1 MDQWIGFAGKITGKL
16 AGVYSQRQRGS
27 YTTIGE
33 QSAINPLQ
41 VPFNQFLHELSLQL
55 YQKTGDT
62 EPQVMTWNAPVPKK
76 NHSNS

>member
-41 VPFNQFLHELSLQL
+41 VPFNQFLQ
-55 YQKTGDT
+55 
-62 EPQVMTWNAPVPKK
+62 NK
-76 NHSNS
+76 NNRRAIAATISKDWGY